1 MRRAGGPH
9 AQSWGKVV
17 VGEMRSELGRSC
29 CRENASRK
37 GRGGGKEC
45 KGDDVEEN
53 EEKNED
59 AEDEEDEEGED
70 GDTRGA
76 RLLTLDNADTG
87 NPIAIKSK

>member
-1 MRRAGGPH
+1 
-9 AQSWGKVV
+9 
-17 VGEMRSELGRSC
+17 
-29 CRENASRK
+29 
-37 GRGGGKEC
+37 
-45 KGDDVEEN
+45 VEEN

-59 AEDEEDEEGED
+59 AEDEEGED